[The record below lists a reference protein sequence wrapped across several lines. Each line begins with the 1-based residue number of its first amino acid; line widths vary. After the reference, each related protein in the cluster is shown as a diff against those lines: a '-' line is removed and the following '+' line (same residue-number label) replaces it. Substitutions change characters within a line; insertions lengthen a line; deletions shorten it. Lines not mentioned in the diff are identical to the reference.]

1 METSVY
7 VKASCLA
14 GTTVLPKKRSTSC
27 YGLLINA
34 KHGMR
39 LNKSLE
45 MLKSFL
51 GVCQNLCSE
60 FGNDAEKLENI
71 NNMKKFIE
79 NCSEFCVNIN
89 AIGDNYESTE
99 NKGRDRPDAI

>member
-7 VKASCLA
+7 VKDTLID
-14 GTTVLPKKRSTSC
+14 
-27 YGLLINA
+27 GLLIIA
-34 KHGMR
+34 THGMR
-39 LNKSLE
+39 VNKSLE

-51 GVCQNLCSE
+51 DVCQNLCSE
-60 FGNDAEKLENI
+60 FGNDAEKLENT

-89 AIGDNYESTE
+89 EIGDNYESTE